1 MSSNNILKATYF
13 KQKDLILR
21 KELPLSD
28 LLFLKADKILDY
40 KTQMKMDSLRPMISE
55 HTHVKNIVFT
65 KDQKIAFDISYDS
78 KFVLCVWDEIK
89 VLYDIKKFKN
99 EIKRFRKNS
108 FEALDKIKLELIKDK
123 LIP

>member
-1 MSSNNILKATYF
+1 MKTTYF